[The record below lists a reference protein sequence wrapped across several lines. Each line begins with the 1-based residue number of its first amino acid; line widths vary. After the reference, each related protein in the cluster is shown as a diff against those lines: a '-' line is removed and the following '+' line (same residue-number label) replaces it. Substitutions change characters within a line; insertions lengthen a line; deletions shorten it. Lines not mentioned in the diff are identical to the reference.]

1 MRNFLIDLLLGTR
14 YFFVEGYIEVLNG
27 LAPFIGYVLIF
38 STIVNCLLSI
48 FPMQSGDP
56 AWELATISTILEQI
70 WGLIVG
76 LGLGF
81 VFISFYDGDDRGVEP
96 NQVAFL
102 RVTRWLSFLLALGF
116 IFAVPLIVVDSH
128 KLIADSNSKLQE
140 IQASRI
146 DKIHQLEQK
155 VDKVTNPAQMKA
167 LAQQIQLDNNSFAGM
182 SFTDIKDKLKN
193 GLDKFAKQNEQ
204 ALMIQQEKKA
214 AVIRKKAIYNIVNC
228 LILFAAFLRIGSKIG
243 SVGIEKNYYDT

>member
-70 WGLIVG
+70 WGVIV
-76 LGLGF
+76 GLGF
-81 VFISFYDGDDRGVEP
+81 VFISFYDGDDRGVEL

-116 IFAVPLIVVDSH
+116 IAVDR
-128 KLIADSNSKLQE
+128 
-140 IQASRI
+140 RI
-146 DKIHQLEQK
+146 K
-155 VDKVTNPAQMKA
+155 T
-167 LAQQIQLDNNSFAGM
+167 
-182 SFTDIKDKLKN
+182 
-193 GLDKFAKQNEQ
+193 
-204 ALMIQQEKKA
+204 
-214 AVIRKKAIYNIVNC
+214 
-228 LILFAAFLRIGSKIG
+228 
-243 SVGIEKNYYDT
+243 

>member
-70 WGLIVG
+70 WGLLV
-76 LGLGF
+76 GLGF
-81 VFISFYDGDDRGVEP
+81 VFISFYDGDDRGVEL

-102 RVTRWLSFLLALGF
+102 RVARWLSFLLALGF

-128 KLIADSNSKLQE
+128 KLMADSSSKLQE
-140 IQASRI
+140 IQANRI

-155 VDKVTNPAQMKA
+155 VDKVTNPAQMKI
-167 LAQQIQLDNNSFAGM
+167 LAQQIQLDNNSFTGM

-193 GLDKFAKQNEQ
+193 GLNKFAKQNEK
-204 ALMIQQEKKA
+204 ALMIEQEKKA

-243 SVGIEKNYYDT
+243 SVGIEKNYYNT